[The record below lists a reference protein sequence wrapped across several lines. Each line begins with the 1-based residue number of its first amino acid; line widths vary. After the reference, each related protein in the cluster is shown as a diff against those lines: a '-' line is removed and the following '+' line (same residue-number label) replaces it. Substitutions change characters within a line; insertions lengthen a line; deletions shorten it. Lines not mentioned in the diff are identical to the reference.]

1 MKGDPVS
8 ERPRGIDSRA
18 AMMAE
23 LLKER
28 LRMRLLKIT
37 GADFSVRKVAQQLVG
52 TRLSFAGSNARANY
66 FSRDRWICVDDAPA
80 AHHPRTAQRR
90 PRNCSSGPGMGPV

>member
-1 MKGDPVS
+1 
-8 ERPRGIDSRA
+8 
-18 AMMAE
+18 MAE

-37 GADFSVRKVAQQLVG
+37 GADFRGRNVAQQLVG

-66 FSRDRWICVDDAPA
+66 F
-80 AHHPRTAQRR
+80 
-90 PRNCSSGPGMGPV
+90 